1 MWERLRKFKYQAQY
15 KSKWILSYDW
25 LDSIVVSLAIYPFIL
40 NPIYKKKKEWTNL
53 IFAITRLHNSNKAY
67 FAFFRAIFQKA
78 TILLYL

>member
-40 NPIYKKKKEWTNL
+40 NPIYKKK
-53 IFAITRLHNSNKAY
+53 RMNKFNFCHY
-67 FAFFRAIFQKA
+67 KTSQFE
-78 TILLYL
+78 

>member
-40 NPIYKKKKEWTNL
+40 NPIYKKKKNEQ
-53 IFAITRLHNSNKAY
+53 I
-67 FAFFRAIFQKA
+67 
-78 TILLYL
+78 